1 MSTAPTELPSSLL
14 QSWISEL
21 NRDLG
26 WEGKVDDEGFCVFN
40 GKDGQVVVVQAD
52 DRTGGLRFSA
62 EVGGPVADADTVLPA
77 TLLTANYRGAS
88 VGAAYFSLHPEDR
101 RIQLELVWG
110 DPDRGGI
117 DRFATLA
124 ARFSQLADLSRQ
136 RISNG
141 TLGEIWTAAAAPGP
155 EASGDMIRA

>member
-1 MSTAPTELPSSLL
+1 
-14 QSWISEL
+14 
-21 NRDLG
+21 
-26 WEGKVDDEGFCVFN
+26 
-40 GKDGQVVVVQAD
+40 
-52 DRTGGLRFSA
+52 
-62 EVGGPVADADTVLPA
+62 VADADTVLPA